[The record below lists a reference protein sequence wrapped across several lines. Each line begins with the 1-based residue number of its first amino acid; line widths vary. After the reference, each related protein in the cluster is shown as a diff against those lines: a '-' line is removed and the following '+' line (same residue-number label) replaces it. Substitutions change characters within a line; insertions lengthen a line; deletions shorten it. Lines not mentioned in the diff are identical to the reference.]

1 MLVTTKNAQILLYG
15 YIFYDKILVCVV
27 RNIILGLIYYIYFL
41 NKYLFLTVCLAL
53 LQKLGEK
60 CTDGVYCYYFI
71 FTYFNDMLPLFL
83 KLQCF
88 LLQKWQLN
96 IYLECVKKLGVK
108 VVLSICI
115 SFVPYL
121 VITFIDIHSI
131 YLRVA
136 SGFDLLI

>member
-1 MLVTTKNAQILLYG
+1 MCCQEHNIRTNILHLLFEQI
-15 YIFYDKILVCVV
+15 FIL
-27 RNIILGLIYYIYFL
+27 N
-41 NKYLFLTVCLAL
+41 CLAL

-136 SGFDLLI
+136 SGFDLLIYCYLSCMHIQYKVITEGMINPC